1 MRAQQ
6 EPDKSSASA
15 CTSMPEPETSPPCPW
30 RLMPEPQTFP
40 VFAYRL
46 RHFQG
51 LHPKGIFYRG
61 GWRGFCTFV
70 IGGGATRPLKGSP
83 LRIDFGVKFGRIYTR
98 KNEPPEP
105 ISKPILGLFLSF
117 CPKYIHVCTYVLHL
131 HSASCQSVPHP
142 VSQTCTFMQPAH
154 SGSQHRSST

>member
-1 MRAQQ
+1 MSMQAQQ

-70 IGGGATRPLKGSP
+70 IGGVNRPLKGSP

-105 ISKPILGLFLSF
+105 VSKPILGLFLSF
-117 CPKYIHVCTYVLHL
+117 CPKYIMYVRMYCICIPPLARACL
-131 HSASCQSVPHP
+131 LPEPQA
-142 VSQTCTFMQPAH
+142 
-154 SGSQHRSST
+154 